1 MISFPKIST
10 GIIIQTRNKHRISQ
24 IDGNNDDSELE
35 DIIAKYLTLKCEY
48 YEYTTRKKQDLLKHA
63 KKTHHQCAEGCLDL
77 PSKASFNHHR
87 KEKHC

>member
-35 DIIAKYLTLKCEY
+35 DIIAKDLTLKCEY

-63 KKTHHQCAEGCLDL
+63 KKHITSVQ
-77 PSKASFNHHR
+77 R
-87 KEKHC
+87 VV